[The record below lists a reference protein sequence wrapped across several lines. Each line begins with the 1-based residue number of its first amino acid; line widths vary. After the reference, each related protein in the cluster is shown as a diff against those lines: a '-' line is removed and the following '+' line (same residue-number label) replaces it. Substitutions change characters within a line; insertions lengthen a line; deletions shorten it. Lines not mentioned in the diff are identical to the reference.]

1 MSGVTPCKSE
11 RIGRE
16 VGAWSC
22 VLSGAVLV
30 AMVAMVP
37 AWWDVGRLE
46 AQRQVL
52 AAQVRGLQW
61 QQQNHELMYNALFT
75 DDPVVLEYLAY
86 HYLGLK
92 PLDAGMVRESVEP
105 QDGRFMS
112 VEHWL
117 YRPLLGIE
125 GQTYEATGDQGRV
138 IAMTMGGPGVGL
150 LVVAGGCLGLG
161 FYLSA
166 GVRHRQGQMPADH

>member
-1 MSGVTPCKSE
+1 MPCKSE

-22 VLSGAVLV
+22 VLGGMVLM

-37 AWWDVGRLE
+37 AWWNVGRLE

-52 AAQVRGLQW
+52 AAQVHDLQW
-61 QQQNHELMYNALFT
+61 QQQNYELISNALFT
-75 DDPVVLEYLAY
+75 DDPAVLEYLAY

-92 PLDAGMVRESVEP
+92 PLDAGMVRESVGS

-117 YRPLLGIE
+117 HRPLLGTE
-125 GQTYEATGDQGRV
+125 GQTYKATGDQGRA
-138 IAMTMGGPGVGL
+138 IAMTVGGPGMGL
-150 LVVAGGCLGLG
+150 LVVASGCLGLG
-161 FYLSA
+161 LYLSA
-166 GVRHRQGQMPADH
+166 GVRYRQGQMPADH